1 MTHPPST
8 PPQPGPRKRDPRG
21 TRDRLVR
28 AALDLFTS
36 LGYHASTT
44 PEIARRAGVAEGT
57 IYRHFE
63 SKQHLLNE
71 IYRAAVRLLITHV
84 KDSSPS
90 MRCQD
95 RLQQVASSWREL
107 AIRDPNLIKL
117 VFLTR
122 HERLLD
128 SKSRDTYRELRQE
141 IWKMIASGKAAGDV
155 RPGAVEVWTDVWLGL
170 VVLALDRL
178 ASREWTAQQP
188 AASQVFEAAWDAI
201 RVREAR
207 LSP

>member
-1 MTHPPST
+1 MTHPQST
-8 PPQPGPRKRDPRG
+8 PPRPEPRKRDPRG

-57 IYRHFE
+57 IYRHFK
-63 SKQHLLNE
+63 SKEHLLNE
-71 IYRAAVRLLITHV
+71 IYRAAVRLLMTHV

-141 IWKMIASGKAAGDV
+141 IWKVIASGKAAGDV